1 MNTKAEAAIEK
12 AGRLQALLY
21 ALEVIA
27 IKIDVEP
34 EDGEMACKASNLLF
48 MAEEVTE
55 DLVKSLEQLG
65 RDTAAC
71 NPVCRAYKIHDS
83 E

>member
-1 MNTKAEAAIEK
+1 MNMKAEAVIEK

-34 EDGEMACKASNLLF
+34 KDGETAGMAANLLF

-55 DLVKSLEQLG
+55 DLVKNLEQLG

-71 NPVCRAYKIHDS
+71 NPVCRAYKIHDG

>member
-1 MNTKAEAAIEK
+1 MNNAETAIEK

-34 EDGEMACKASNLLF
+34 KDGEMACKASNLLF

-55 DLVKSLEQLG
+55 DLVKSLEQMG
-65 RDTAAC
+65 RDAAAR
-71 NPVCRAYKIHDS
+71 NPVHLAYKIHDG

>member
-1 MNTKAEAAIEK
+1 MNMKAEAAIEK

-34 EDGEMACKASNLLF
+34 KDGEMACKASNLLF
-48 MAEEVTE
+48 MAEEVTA
-55 DLVKSLEQLG
+55 DLVKNLEQVG
-65 RDTAAC
+65 RDAAARDPLC
-71 NPVCRAYKIHDS
+71 PAIHDG

>member
-1 MNTKAEAAIEK
+1 MNNVETAIEK

-34 EDGEMACKASNLLF
+34 KDGETAGMAANLLF

-55 DLVKSLEQLG
+55 DLVKGLERMG
-65 RDTAAC
+65 RDAAAR
-71 NPVCRAYKIHDS
+71 NPVCRSCKIHDG